1 MAQSVGVMTG
11 ISGIDDF
18 LNFPFKMANS
28 YLKELI
34 KIDTKKKIRIIG
46 ITFYRCRT

>member
-11 ISGIDDF
+11 ISGIDNF
-18 LNFPFKMANS
+18 LNFSFKMANS

-34 KIDTKKKIRIIG
+34 KTDTEKNK
-46 ITFYRCRT
+46 